1 MKTETKVKK
10 INFSTGRKRFLFL
23 FRKLFLLALLIFL
36 YRPLAVKAADGTGK
50 WQYTISTGLHS
61 FYAPIENLKWDR
73 PESVTAIGINR
84 MLGKREVFS
93 LALQFQYGWNQY
105 QGDAGSTQLL
115 AQYLPLVLRKMEV
128 GIGLGA
134 GYRFAFYPSSPLKW
148 NGTQWTTGN
157 VYKGMLQVPVQ
168 ASVGYRS
175 ISLQNLAVTP
185 FIACQMQALFGYNP
199 DYSPLPDS
207 NFMIGLKFQFNK
219 N

>member
-1 MKTETKVKK
+1 MQKN
-10 INFSTGRKRFLFL
+10 NFSIGWKRLIVRFW
-23 FRKLFLLALLIFL
+23 KLFMLALLLFPSI
-36 YRPLAVKAADGTGK
+36 PLSAKAVDDTGR
-50 WQYTISTGLHS
+50 WQYTIATGLHS

-93 LALQFQYGWNQY
+93 LAMQFQYARNQY
-105 QGDAGSTQLL
+105 QGDAGSAQLL
-115 AQYLPLVLRKMEV
+115 VQFLPLVLRRMEL

-148 NGTQWTTGN
+148 EGTEWKEGRP
-157 VYKGMLQVPVQ
+157 YKGMLQVPVQ
-168 ASVGYRS
+168 ASVGYRA
-175 ISLQNLAVTP
+175 INLQSLAVTP

-207 NFMIGLKFQFNK
+207 NFMFGFKFKFIRN
-219 N
+219 